1 MEKRAIVLLSL
12 IMASSS
18 FANPDV
24 IYGED
29 NRVDVYASTDSALVE
44 LSKSTVVL
52 IPSENIKK
60 SFWSKQIEI
69 KAKTLKERNIC
80 DGERFL
86 NQPTAGNCSGF
97 LVSDKHIVTA
107 GHCVKNARCT
117 SDAIVFDYKME
128 NETEINLKPE
138 PSNVYKCKKVI
149 SHAFDSSNKN
159 DYALIELDR
168 KVEGRRPLNVRKSG
182 VITEGTK
189 LAVIGYPTGLPA
201 KIADGSKVRDVY
213 SVYFNAD
220 LDTFG
225 GNSGSAVF
233 NLDTH
238 EVEGI
243 LVRGERDYE
252 MRTGGCRIPYVF
264 SQDRGRGEEVTH
276 ITNVKG
282 LLDL

>member
-1 MEKRAIVLLSL
+1 MEKRMMTL
-12 IMASSS
+12 ITLMHASSA

-29 NRVDVYASTDSALVE
+29 NRVDAYASTNSALVE
-44 LSKSTVVL
+44 LSRSTAVL
-52 IPSENIKK
+52 IPAENIKK
-60 SFWSKQIEI
+60 SFWSKNIEI

-97 LVSDKHIVTA
+97 LVSEKHLVTA
-107 GHCVKNARCT
+107 GHCVKNARCS

-138 PSNVYKCKKVI
+138 PANVYKCKKVI
-149 SHAFDSSNKN
+149 SHSFDSSNRN

-168 KVEGRRPLNVRKSG
+168 KVEGRRPLNFRKSG
-182 VITEGTK
+182 LVTEGSK
-189 LAVIGYPTGLPA
+189 LAVIGYPTGLPV
-201 KIADGSKVRDVY
+201 KIADGSKVRDVFEI
-213 SVYFNAD
+213 YFKAD

-233 NLDTH
+233 NMDTH

-243 LVRGERDYE
+243 LVRGETDYV
-252 MRTGGCRIPYVF
+252 MRTGGCRIPNVF

-282 LLDL
+282 LTNL